1 MTTAG
6 DAPSPQ
12 RVLRAQHPACASPR
26 PPPPP
31 RTRVLRVSRQAD
43 APNLRLWGLLEKL
56 PLSASPS
63 PSARWA
69 HAEMQRALRSD
80 AGASLSSPGPQ
91 SSLRTARFRAG
102 CGQRPSVL
110 PAPALRT
117 PPWGGAQCCWARR
130 RLRVDERVFRI
141 FKGPRP
147 SRPGSPVPAAGSR
160 RHPHLNSGNA
170 PLFLVFWA
178 VLSGVD
184 AESWPTP
191 LLPPR
196 S

>member
-1 MTTAG
+1 MSSEHST
-6 DAPSPQ
+6 
-12 RVLRAQHPACASPR
+12 RRAPR
-26 PPPPP
+26 PATPPP

-43 APNLRLWGLLEKL
+43 APNLRLCGLLEKL

-130 RLRVDERVFRI
+130 RLQVDEQVFRI

-178 VLSGVD
+178 ILSGVD